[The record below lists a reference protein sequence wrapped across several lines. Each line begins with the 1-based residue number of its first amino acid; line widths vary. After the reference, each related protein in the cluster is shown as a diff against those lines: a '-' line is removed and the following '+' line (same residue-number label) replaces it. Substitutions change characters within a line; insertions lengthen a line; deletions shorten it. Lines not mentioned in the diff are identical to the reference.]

1 MRFCPKCKTETDRDR
16 LDRCKPCTS
25 TYQAV
30 WRAANS
36 EKIKEYRVAYHAAN
50 TEKMKASSAA
60 WKAANPEKVKTY
72 GVARYAANPE
82 KYKALWAA
90 YYAAHAA
97 RYAARYAA
105 NPEKYRAQQK
115 SYCKANPDAKRI
127 RKHNRRARELES
139 GGILSKGLSDKLF
152 KLQRGK
158 CPCCG
163 QPLGSGFHLDHIM
176 PTALGGSNT
185 DDNIQLL
192 RQQCNNQKHAKHP
205 VDFMQSKGF
214 LI

>member
-72 GVARYAANPE
+72 GV
-82 KYKALWAA
+82 
-90 YYAAHAA
+90 
-97 RYAARYAA
+97 ARYAA